1 MDEAKSDVKN
11 SPNRGGCY
19 ADLLSITVNNNKIIM
34 ITVRVHWH
42 QQTSSK
48 FVQGKKEIYIKHKW
62 NEYKWDY
69 NIIVFFNLLGSP
81 KLCPIQIWP
90 PSTTRMADNAC
101 LGKNVPTLSESL
113 EVRDANAKETSQPR
127 RGSCCLQTEL
137 HKVSRHWPA

>member
-1 MDEAKSDVKN
+1 
-11 SPNRGGCY
+11 
-19 ADLLSITVNNNKIIM
+19 M
-34 ITVRVHWH
+34 ITVCVHWH

-69 NIIVFFNLLGSP
+69 NIIVLFNLLGSP

-90 PSTTRMADNAC
+90 PSTTRMADNAW

-113 EVRDANAKETSQPR
+113 EVRDTNTKETSQPR